1 MKAKNVLIFGCSGQI
16 GRSIV
21 RKLTKDNYTV
31 TAVTRNIHQKGII
44 LKTLGNAGFINIVEA
59 NIFDEKKIRE
69 LFNKADICIN
79 LVGILYEQKKGN
91 TFKNIHTV
99 FPSLLAKLSKKY
111 NLKHY
116 IHLSALGINE
126 AVDSNY
132 AKSKLE
138 GENEILKN
146 FPLATI
152 LRPSIVYSVED
163 KFSTSF
169 MTLLNRLPFF
179 PLYYGGSTR
188 FAPIHC
194 SDLTDTIHYV
204 ITNNIYSKIIEC
216 VGPEIITFREI
227 LEKLLQLIEKKRILL
242 PFPLPIANL
251 SARFFE
257 ILPTPLITRD
267 QLRLLKYDN
276 IPSGKYKTNSEIGIP
291 SKRYFDD
298 EVKKYCY
305 MWKEGGQFSLEKYNH
320 VKNLKKDLDHN

>member
-1 MKAKNVLIFGCSGQI
+1 MKAKNCLIFGGSGQI
-16 GRSIV
+16 GRNLI
-21 RKLTKDNYTV
+21 RKLTKNEFRVTV
-31 TAVTRNIHQKGII
+31 VTRNIHQKSYII
-44 LKTLGNAGFINIVEA
+44 KTQANAGYIDIIEA
-59 NIFDEKKIRE
+59 NIFDEKKLRN
-69 LFNKADICIN
+69 LFLKNDICIN
-79 LVGILYEQKKGN
+79 LIGILFEQKKGN

-99 FPSLLAKLSKKY
+99 FPSLLAILSKKY

-242 PFPLPIANL
+242 PLPLPIANL

-257 ILPTPLITRD
+257 ILPSPLITRD

-276 IPSGKYKTNSEIGIP
+276 IPTKKYKTNFDIGVP
-291 SKRYFDD
+291 S
-298 EVKKYCY
+298 
-305 MWKEGGQFSLEKYNH
+305 L
-320 VKNLKKDLDHN
+320 

>member
-21 RKLTKDNYTV
+21 RKLTRNNYSV

-69 LFNKADICIN
+69 LFKKADICIN
-79 LVGILYEQKKGN
+79 LIGILFEQKKGN
-91 TFKNIHTV
+91 TFKNIHTI
-99 FPSLLAKLSKKY
+99 FPSILAKLCKEY
-111 NLKHY
+111 NLKHF

-126 AVDSNY
+126 ALDSEY

-138 GENEILKN
+138 GENEILSN

-152 LRPSIVYSVED
+152 LRPSVVFSVED
-163 KFSTSF
+163 QFTTSM

-179 PLYYGGSTR
+179 PLYHGGNTK
-188 FAPIHC
+188 FIPIHC
-194 SDLTDTIHYV
+194 SDLTDIINYV
-204 ITNNIYSKIIEC
+204 ISKNVYSKIIEC
-216 VGPEIITFREI
+216 IGPETISFKEI
-227 LEKLLQLIEKKRILL
+227 LQRLSNLIDKKRFLL
-242 PFPLPIANL
+242 PFPLPLAEF

-257 ILPTPLITRD
+257 LMPKPLLTRD
-267 QLRLLKYDN
+267 QLKLLKYNN
-276 IPSGKYKTNSEIGIP
+276 ISSGKYKTNFDLGIP
-291 SKRYFDD
+291 SKRFFNE

-305 MWKEGGQFSLEKYNH
+305 MWRDGGQFSTEKYISNEDIS
-320 VKNLKKDLDHN
+320 N